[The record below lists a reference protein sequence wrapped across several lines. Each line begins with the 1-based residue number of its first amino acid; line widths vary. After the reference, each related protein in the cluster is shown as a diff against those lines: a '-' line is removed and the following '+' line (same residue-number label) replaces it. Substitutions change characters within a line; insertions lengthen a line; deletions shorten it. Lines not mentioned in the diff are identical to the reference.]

1 MLAGTLARDCATA
14 APGVSLDDQADACGN
29 LREVREA
36 LGDREGA
43 RRAAEQ
49 ALSAIEEGSAGA
61 PAATQ
66 AIYDWERSQSLLFLG
81 RASEAIALL
90 IERERV
96 LPDSYNPPHYLAR
109 IYRAT
114 AQWGARPRG
123 DRACLGEGL
132 WASSHWLARRQ
143 SRSTE
148 GGRSRLRSP
157 AGARAAARRFRAL
170 PAGQKLPE
178 AEAAVEKRLQEP

>member
-96 LPDSYNPPHYLAR
+96 LPDSYNPPTIWHASIAPRHSGSSASRRSSVPWRRPMGLVALACSASKP
-109 IYRAT
+109 IY
-114 AQWGARPRG
+114 
-123 DRACLGEGL
+123 
-132 WASSHWLARRQ
+132 
-143 SRSTE
+143 
-148 GGRSRLRSP
+148 
-157 AGARAAARRFRAL
+157 
-170 PAGQKLPE
+170 
-178 AEAAVEKRLQEP
+178 